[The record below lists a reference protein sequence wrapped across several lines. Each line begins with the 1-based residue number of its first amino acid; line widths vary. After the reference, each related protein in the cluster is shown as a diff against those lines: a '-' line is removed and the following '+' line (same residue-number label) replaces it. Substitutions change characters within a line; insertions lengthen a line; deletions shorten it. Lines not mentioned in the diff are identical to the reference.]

1 MEAQKVTPSTFCGQ
15 QYPVHASFL
24 PQVNFHQVPL
34 LLTQTF
40 AALQT
45 VVKFLEANFTLH
57 TLTHTQ
63 TQAHAH

>member
-1 MEAQKVTPSTFCGQ
+1 MKAHKVTPSTFCGQ

-24 PQVNFHQVPL
+24 PQVPL